1 MTQPAVPH
9 AALNKPKIPP
19 YKLAGLILALVTMMV
34 LALTWMQ
41 FRGSFEE
48 KTQLTVLSGRAG
60 LS

>member
-48 KTQLTVLSGRAG
+48 KTQLTVL
-60 LS
+60 